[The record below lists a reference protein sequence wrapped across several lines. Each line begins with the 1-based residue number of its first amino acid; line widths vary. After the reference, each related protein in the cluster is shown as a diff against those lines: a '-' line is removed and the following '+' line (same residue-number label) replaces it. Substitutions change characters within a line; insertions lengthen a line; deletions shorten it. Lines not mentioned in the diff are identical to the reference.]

1 MRRPDISAKE
11 WQLREALATVDIKRS
26 EYYPTFNLTGALG
39 TSSASLLALLHNPV
53 SSVGANLT
61 LPFLEWRQRDIE
73 VKLPVTITNSECWS
87 LNSYFIRQ

>member
-53 SSVGANLT
+53 GSV
-61 LPFLEWRQRDIE
+61 
-73 VKLPVTITNSECWS
+73 
-87 LNSYFIRQ
+87 